1 MEARSQLRHRP
12 IQTGCLSIL
21 THVPWLVKPARK
33 NDLNERSNLELHN
46 DGFSGWQ
53 QFAKTVKMGMLSRK
67 RLNMNHR
74 SFPAILALLMCAG
87 AVVAQTSAPPVS
99 YSSISELNQLLA
111 GLQQTSQAIEDDLSH
126 LRIEKWKTDS
136 GTKHQT
142 ESDVQSVQRNL
153 QSALPSMLND
163 LKNSPE
169 STPLTFKVYRN
180 LDALYDVMNSVV
192 ESAGAFGSKDEFQSL
207 NKDLGAL
214 EESRRAFANRM
225 DKIANAK
232 ENEIGQLRAALQT
245 ARAEIPPKKT
255 IVDDTQP
262 APAKKPV
269 KRKKPA
275 SVPKPPDSQTTP
287 SSAPQAPHQ

>member
-1 MEARSQLRHRP
+1 
-12 IQTGCLSIL
+12 
-21 THVPWLVKPARK
+21 
-33 NDLNERSNLELHN
+33 
-46 DGFSGWQ
+46 
-53 QFAKTVKMGMLSRK
+53 MGMLIPK
-67 RLNMNHR
+67 RPNMNR
-74 SFPAILALLMCAG
+74 YLLATLVLLCVGVG
-87 AVVAQTSAPPVS
+87 AAQTSAPAVS
-99 YSSISELNQLLA
+99 YSSISELNQLLNT
-111 GLQQTSQAIEDDLSH
+111 LQQTSQAMQEDLSH

-153 QSALPSMLND
+153 QSALPGMLND

-169 STPLTFKVYRN
+169 STPVTFRVYRN
-180 LDALYDVMNSVV
+180 LDALYDVMNSLV

-207 NKDLGAL
+207 NKELGSL

-232 ENEIGQLRAALQT
+232 ETEIGQLRAALQT

-255 IVDDTQP
+255 VVDDTQP
-262 APAKKPV
+262 PTTKKPA

-275 SVPKPPDSQTTP
+275 TVPKPPDSQTNPPTTT
-287 SSAPQAPHQ
+287 QAPHQ